1 MARTGKLRDEL
12 RFLIEQQKLDDAERV
27 SLLKNINKPPISRR
41 PLWMIAAAIVPL
53 AAVLTVW
60 FISPAS
66 ESHNDVLWRMAEEV
80 STNHTRIKPLDV
92 TDSSL
97 ETLRAQLSMLDF
109 SLQTSSL
116 IEGLELVGGRY
127 CTLQGAIATQLVFR
141 DSQGNRITLYQASY
155 DSARFG
161 SLPDLDKQQR
171 PATVVR
177 QGLEIKVWQ
186 QSGVL
191 LALASAESE
200 H

>member
-1 MARTGKLRDEL
+1 
-12 RFLIEQQKLDDAERV
+12 
-27 SLLKNINKPPISRR
+27 
-41 PLWMIAAAIVPL
+41 
-53 AAVLTVW
+53 
-60 FISPAS
+60 
-66 ESHNDVLWRMAEEV
+66 
-80 STNHTRIKPLDV
+80 
-92 TDSSL
+92 
-97 ETLRAQLSMLDF
+97 
-109 SLQTSSL
+109 
-116 IEGLELVGGRY
+116 
-127 CTLQGAIATQLVFR
+127 LVFR